1 MFQKP
6 KKINFNFRKILEILW
21 FGSTLF
27 PSITFNLNMVF
38 MLSKIIQNLSVGNKP
53 IMGLKI
59 FKKGPKPKS
68 IYHRIFL
75 MFNLNSLNN

>member
-1 MFQKP
+1 
-6 KKINFNFRKILEILW
+6 
-21 FGSTLF
+21 
-27 PSITFNLNMVF
+27 